1 MADRIVALDPEAD
14 HARLMDL
21 ALRAADYARL
31 ESGREPDDGWVRET
45 TRDAPPG
52 VPPEDV
58 LLFGLERE
66 DGALS
71 GWLGALRGFY
81 APGEWYVGLLLLDPA
96 ARGQGEGARLFGHLR
111 DMARADGARLLRI
124 AVLEANPRARRFW
137 EREGFTRLAKSVEGE
152 DGHTRH
158 VLEMDL

>member
-1 MADRIVALDPEAD
+1 MGERIAALDPEAD

-21 ALRAADYARL
+21 ARRAADYVRL
-31 ESGREPDDGWVRET
+31 ESGREPDDAWIYEM

-66 DGALS
+66 DSTLS

-96 ARGQGEGARLFGHLR
+96 ERGRGEGARLFGHLR
-111 DMARADGARLLRI
+111 DMARSEGARLLRI
-124 AVLEANPRARRFW
+124 AVLDANPRARRFW
-137 EREGFTRLAKSVEGE
+137 EREGFARLAKSVGGE
-152 DGHTRH
+152 DGHVRH

>member
-21 ALRAADYARL
+21 ARCAADYARL
-31 ESGREPDDGWVRET
+31 ESGDEPNDAWVRSV
-45 TRDAPPG
+45 TRDAPPQ

-66 DGALS
+66 DGSLA

-96 ARGQGEGARLFGHLR
+96 ARGQGEGARLFHHLR
-111 DMARADGARLLRI
+111 GMARAEGARLLRI
-124 AVLEANPRARRFW
+124 AVLDANPRGRRFW

>member
-21 ALRAADYARL
+21 ARRAVDYVRL
-31 ESGREPDDGWVRET
+31 ESAREPDDAWVYET
-45 TRDAPPG
+45 TRDAPPQ

-58 LLFGLERE
+58 LLFGLERA
-66 DGALS
+66 DGTLA

-111 DMARADGARLLRI
+111 EMARAEGARLLRI
-124 AVLEANPRARRFW
+124 AVLEANPRGRRFW
-137 EREGFTRLAKSVEGE
+137 EREGFTRLAKSVAGE